1 MNNDF
6 AYNLPYTSSKW
17 LNDTYNPMYDAIFQ
31 PIKGGNFLNG
41 AKYTQN
47 CLAVQQ
53 EPFFRSWVECKEGLY
68 RGTPINCLTYYLKL
82 FAFLGNSLRLT
93 PNTPLIQLWCARSK
107 LNMDEICSLNIH
119 LWYVDNFYWNPL
131 LNLQSPF
138 LWSRKIPKKALRM
151 EELQNI
157 F

>member
-53 EPFFRSWVECKEGLY
+53 EPFSNFSCMFLNPNNFSNLNYNSIRYEKPP
-68 RGTPINCLTYYLKL
+68 GT
-82 FAFLGNSLRLT
+82 S
-93 PNTPLIQLWCARSK
+93 
-107 LNMDEICSLNIH
+107 
-119 LWYVDNFYWNPL
+119 
-131 LNLQSPF
+131 
-138 LWSRKIPKKALRM
+138 
-151 EELQNI
+151 
-157 F
+157 